1 MVQVII
7 IYMKVKEYLYHGG
20 TVYTVDKVVPHAD
33 AVAVRNGMIV
43 NAGTKAECRSC
54 LGSDYV
60 SIDLKGGFLLPGF
73 FDCHIHATP
82 TVFYHMN
89 VNLNGTKDFPGLIK
103 SLKEAGVKNDGW
115 IIGCNFDEEAL
126 DDKRLPTKSDLDKV
140 SKDRP
145 VIIIKHDGHSVIA
158 NTKAIEIAGIT
169 SSTPEPDGGYI
180 DRDNSG
186 SPLGI
191 FREAPAVS
199 LILNHMP
206 MPGENEIIEASKGA
220 FNKMLSMGITSLG
233 CMLQTDE
240 VGPAGMMGAFDIPIM
255 QMIRRN
261 IPQSLYLWVITKDV
275 NAITG
280 LLGSSLNDP
289 SIERLTRIAG
299 LKIIADGSFGTCTS
313 AMFEP
318 FSDQSDKKGFM
329 IFSDDELMRLMKET
343 HAAGFQLAIHG
354 IGDLAIDKLLGLFE
368 RLDSEKPVTASRHR
382 IEHASIM
389 YPDMLKRAEKL
400 GLIMS
405 VQPMFLYSEKHW
417 LEKRV
422 GARRMRWTYPF
433 KSMIDSGLKV
443 AGSSDSPVEVQDT
456 LHAIECCVTREG
468 LVPEEAISIAQAIEM
483 FTIGGAYAQFEEG
496 IKGSIT
502 AGKRADFAVLAENP
516 FKVSP
521 DTIRNI
527 PVKMTVVAGEIVYT
541 Y

>member
-1 MVQVII
+1 
-7 IYMKVKEYLYHGG
+7 MKTKEYLYHGG
-20 TVYTVDKVVPHAD
+20 TVYTVDKTMPYAD
-33 AVAVRNGMIV
+33 AVAVRNGLIIRV
-43 NAGTKAECRSC
+43 GNEAECRES
-54 LGSDYV
+54 LGADFAD
-60 SIDLKGGFLLPGF
+60 IDLKGGFLLPGF
-73 FDCHIHATP
+73 FDCHIHSTP

-89 VNLNGTKDFPGLIK
+89 ANLYGTKDFPGLIK
-103 SLKEAGVKNDGW
+103 NLKEAGTRNDGW

-126 DDKRLPTKSDLDKV
+126 DEKRLPNRFDLDNV
-140 SKDRP
+140 SNNRP
-145 VIIIKHDGHSVIA
+145 VIVIKHDGHSVIA
-158 NTKAIEIAGIT
+158 NTKAIEIAGI
-169 SSTPEPDGGYI
+169 SASTPEPDGGYI
-180 DRDNSG
+180 DRDAYG

-199 LILNHMP
+199 LILNHMS
-206 MPGENEIIEASKGA
+206 MPGEDEIIRASSGA
-220 FNKMLSMGITSLG
+220 FNKMLSLGITSLG
-233 CMLQTDE
+233 CILQTDE

-255 QMIRRN
+255 QMIRPN
-261 IPQSLYLWVITKDV
+261 IHQSLYLWVIAKDV
-275 NAITG
+275 SAITG
-280 LLGSSLNDP
+280 LLGSSLNDG

-318 FSDQSDKKGFM
+318 FTDQPDKKGFM
-329 IFSDDELMRLMKET
+329 IFSDEELMRLMSET

-354 IGDLAIDKLLGLFE
+354 IGDLAIDKILGFFE
-368 RLDSEKPVTASRHR
+368 RIDSKKSVSASRHR

-422 GARRMRWTYPF
+422 GAKRMRWTYPF

-456 LHAIECCVTREG
+456 LHAIQCCVTREG
-468 LVPEEAISIAQAIEM
+468 LVPEEAISLAQAIEM

-521 DTIRNI
+521 DAIRNI
-527 PVKMTVVAGEIVYT
+527 PVKMTAVAGDIVFSY
-541 Y
+541 